1 MIRELFK
8 KFFFKKNT
16 ENNNLKQSIETVLD
30 NDLKG
35 TEGISKHERLMLLN
49 ILKIDG
55 IRSSDIMIPRADIGA
70 VELDDSFEKVLE
82 VFIKEAHSRVPI
94 YEKNLDNIIG
104 MIHIKDLV
112 NYQNQKKTE
121 TNFLQNLKREILEI
135 PPSMPVL
142 DLLLKMQLTRLH
154 MGIVIDEYGCTD
166 GLVTIEDVIEEI
178 TGEIED
184 EHDEKNLPML
194 IKSSLNTF
202 EASARIEIDELQ
214 KVTNVE
220 FLNSYDNDDVD
231 TLGGLIFSI
240 TGRVPQRGE
249 IIKHTSGTTFEIK
262 DADPMKIKSVKVTT
276 PKRKSSLFLL
286 HSRQLGT

>member
-1 MIRELFK
+1 MIRKLFK

-70 VELDDSFEKVLE
+70 VELNDSFEKVLE

-249 IIKHTSGTTFEIK
+249 IIKHASGTTFEIK

-276 PKRKSSLFLL
+276 PKK
-286 HSRQLGT
+286 

>member
-1 MIRELFK
+1 MIRKLFE
-8 KFFFKKNT
+8 KFFLKKNT

-30 NDLKG
+30 SDLKG

-70 VELDDSFEKVLE
+70 VELNDSFEKVLE

-249 IIKHTSGTTFEIK
+249 IIKHSSGTTFEIK

-276 PKRKSSLFLL
+276 PKK
-286 HSRQLGT
+286 

>member
-8 KFFFKKNT
+8 KFVFKKNT
-16 ENNNLKQSIETVLD
+16 DNNNLKQSIETVLD

-49 ILKIDG
+49 ILKIDD

-70 VELDDSFEKVLE
+70 VELNDSFEKVLE

-112 NYQNQKKTE
+112 NYQNQKETE

-249 IIKHTSGTTFEIK
+249 IIKHASGTTFEIK

-276 PKRKSSLFLL
+276 PKK
-286 HSRQLGT
+286 

>member
-1 MIRELFK
+1 MIRKLLE
-8 KFFFKKNT
+8 KFFFKKKI

-70 VELDDSFEKVLE
+70 VELNDSFEKVLE

-276 PKRKSSLFLL
+276 PKK
-286 HSRQLGT
+286 

>member
-1 MIRELFK
+1 MIKKLFE
-8 KFFFKKNT
+8 KFFYKKNT

-70 VELDDSFEKVLE
+70 VELNDSFEKVLE

-276 PKRKSSLFLL
+276 PKK
-286 HSRQLGT
+286 

>member
-1 MIRELFK
+1 MINKIFNKNFFIK
-8 KFFFKKNT
+8 KSS
-16 ENNNLKQSIETVLD
+16 NNSLKESIETVLD
-30 NDLKG
+30 GDIKD

-70 VELDDSFEKVLE
+70 VEVNDSFQKVLE
-82 VFIKEAHSRVPI
+82 VFIKEAHSRVPV
-94 YEKNLDNIIG
+94 YENNLDNIIG
-104 MIHIKDLV
+104 MVHIKDLV
-112 NYQNQKKTE
+112 NYQNQKKIE
-121 TNFLQNLKREILEI
+121 VDFLRNLKRDILEI

-142 DLLLKMQLTRLH
+142 DLLLKMQMTRLH

-166 GLVTIEDVIEEI
+166 GLITIEDVIEEI

-184 EHDEKNLPML
+184 EHDEKNFPIL
-194 IKSSLNTF
+194 IKTSTNTF

-214 KVTNVE
+214 KVTNIK
-220 FLNSYDNDDVD
+220 FLNLNEIDDID

-249 IIKHTSGTTFEIK
+249 IIKHSSGTTFEIK
-262 DADPMKIKSVKVTT
+262 DADPMKIKSVKVST
-276 PKRKSSLFLL
+276 PKR
-286 HSRQLGT
+286 

>member
-1 MIRELFK
+1 MIKKLFK

-70 VELDDSFEKVLE
+70 VELNDSFEKVLE

-194 IKSSLNTF
+194 IKSSLNSF

-214 KVTNVE
+214 KVTNVK

-249 IIKHTSGTTFEIK
+249 IIKHASGTTFEIK

-276 PKRKSSLFLL
+276 PKK
-286 HSRQLGT
+286 

>member
-1 MIRELFK
+1 MIRKLFK

-70 VELDDSFEKVLE
+70 VELNDSFDKVLE

-220 FLNSYDNDDVD
+220 FLNSYDIDDVD

-276 PKRKSSLFLL
+276 PKK
-286 HSRQLGT
+286 

>member
-1 MIRELFK
+1 MIRKLFK
-8 KFFFKKNT
+8 KFFFEKNT

-70 VELDDSFEKVLE
+70 VELNDSFEKVLE

-112 NYQNQKKTE
+112 NYQNQNKTE

-184 EHDEKNLPML
+184 EHDEKNMPML

-276 PKRKSSLFLL
+276 PKK
-286 HSRQLGT
+286 

>member
-70 VELDDSFEKVLE
+70 VELNDSFEKVLE

-112 NYQNQKKTE
+112 NYQNQKKME

-276 PKRKSSLFLL
+276 PKK
-286 HSRQLGT
+286 

>member
-1 MIRELFK
+1 MIRKLFK
-8 KFFFKKNT
+8 KFFSKKNT
-16 ENNNLKQSIETVLD
+16 GNNNLKQSIETVLD

-70 VELDDSFEKVLE
+70 VELNDSFEKVLE
-82 VFIKEAHSRVPI
+82 VFIKEAPSREPI

-276 PKRKSSLFLL
+276 PKK
-286 HSRQLGT
+286 

>member
-1 MIRELFK
+1 MIRKLFE
-8 KFFFKKNT
+8 KFFLKKNT

-30 NDLKG
+30 SDLKD

-70 VELDDSFEKVLE
+70 VELNDSFEKVLE

-104 MIHIKDLV
+104 MVHIKDLV

-249 IIKHTSGTTFEIK
+249 IIKHASGTTFEIK

-276 PKRKSSLFLL
+276 PKK
-286 HSRQLGT
+286 

>member
-1 MIRELFK
+1 MIRKLFE

-30 NDLKG
+30 SDLKD

-70 VELDDSFEKVLE
+70 VELNDSFEKVLE

-202 EASARIEIDELQ
+202 EASARIEIEELQ

-231 TLGGLIFSI
+231 TLGGLIFSL

-276 PKRKSSLFLL
+276 PKK
-286 HSRQLGT
+286 

>member
-1 MIRELFK
+1 MIRKLFK

-70 VELDDSFEKVLE
+70 VELNDSFEKVLE

-220 FLNSYDNDDVD
+220 FLNSYDNDDID

-276 PKRKSSLFLL
+276 PNK
-286 HSRQLGT
+286 

>member
-1 MIRELFK
+1 MIRKLFE
-8 KFFFKKNT
+8 KFFLKKNT

-30 NDLKG
+30 SDLKD

-70 VELDDSFEKVLE
+70 VELNDSFEKVLE

-194 IKSSLNTF
+194 IKSSLNSF

-249 IIKHTSGTTFEIK
+249 IIKHSSGTTFEIK

-276 PKRKSSLFLL
+276 PKK
-286 HSRQLGT
+286 

>member
-1 MIRELFK
+1 MINRLFK
-8 KFFFKKNT
+8 KNFFKNKTPNNT
-16 ENNNLKQSIETVLD
+16 LKQSIETVLD
-30 NDLKG
+30 GDLKDA
-35 TEGISKHERLMLLN
+35 EGISKHERLMLLN

-70 VELDDSFEKVLE
+70 VEVNDRFDKVLE

-112 NYQNQKKTE
+112 NYQNQKKIE
-121 TNFLQNLKREILEI
+121 DNFLKNLKRDILEI

-142 DLLLKMQLTRLH
+142 DLLLKMQMTRLH

-166 GLVTIEDVIEEI
+166 GLITIEDVIEEI

-194 IKSSLNTF
+194 IKSSVNTF
-202 EASARIEIDELQ
+202 EASARVEIDELQ
-214 KVTNVE
+214 KITNIS
-220 FLNSYDNDDVD
+220 FLNMDENEDID

-240 TGRVPQRGE
+240 AGRVPQRGE
-249 IIKHTSGTTFEIK
+249 IIKHISGTTFEIK
-262 DADPMKIKSVKVTT
+262 DADPMKIKSVKVSI
-276 PKRKSSLFLL
+276 PKR
-286 HSRQLGT
+286 

>member
-1 MIRELFK
+1 MIRKSFK

-70 VELDDSFEKVLE
+70 VELNDSFEKVLE

-276 PKRKSSLFLL
+276 PKK
-286 HSRQLGT
+286 

>member
-1 MIRELFK
+1 MIRKLFE
-8 KFFFKKNT
+8 KFFLKKNT

-30 NDLKG
+30 SDLKD

-70 VELDDSFEKVLE
+70 VELNDSFEKVLE

-194 IKSSLNTF
+194 IKSSVNTF

-249 IIKHTSGTTFEIK
+249 IIKHSSGTTFEIK

-276 PKRKSSLFLL
+276 PKK
-286 HSRQLGT
+286 

>member
-1 MIRELFK
+1 MIRKLFE
-8 KFFFKKNT
+8 KFFLKKNT

-30 NDLKG
+30 SDLKD

-70 VELDDSFEKVLE
+70 VELNDSFEKVLE

-231 TLGGLIFSI
+231 TLGGLIFSL

-249 IIKHTSGTTFEIK
+249 IIKHSSGTTFEIK

-276 PKRKSSLFLL
+276 PKK
-286 HSRQLGT
+286 

>member
-1 MIRELFK
+1 MIRKLFE
-8 KFFFKKNT
+8 KFFLKKNT

-30 NDLKG
+30 SDLKD

-70 VELDDSFEKVLE
+70 VELNDSFEKVLE

-194 IKSSLNTF
+194 IKSSLNSF

-214 KVTNVE
+214 KVTNVK

-262 DADPMKIKSVKVTT
+262 DAEPMKIKSVKVTT
-276 PKRKSSLFLL
+276 PKK
-286 HSRQLGT
+286 

>member
-1 MIRELFK
+1 MIRKLFE
-8 KFFFKKNT
+8 KFFLKKNT

-30 NDLKG
+30 SDLKD

-70 VELDDSFEKVLE
+70 VELNDSFEKVLE

-166 GLVTIEDVIEEI
+166 GLITIEDVIEEI

-194 IKSSLNTF
+194 IKTSLNTF

-276 PKRKSSLFLL
+276 PKK
-286 HSRQLGT
+286 

>member
-1 MIRELFK
+1 MIRKLFE
-8 KFFFKKNT
+8 KFFLKKNT

-30 NDLKG
+30 SDLKD

-70 VELDDSFEKVLE
+70 VELNDSFEKVLE

-220 FLNSYDNDDVD
+220 FLNSYDNEDVD

-240 TGRVPQRGE
+240 IGRVPQRGE

-276 PKRKSSLFLL
+276 PKK
-286 HSRQLGT
+286 

>member
-70 VELDDSFEKVLE
+70 VELNDSFEKVLE

-220 FLNSYDNDDVD
+220 FLNSYDNEDVD

-276 PKRKSSLFLL
+276 PKK
-286 HSRQLGT
+286 

>member
-1 MIRELFK
+1 MIRKLFE
-8 KFFFKKNT
+8 KFFLKKNT

-70 VELDDSFEKVLE
+70 VELNDSFEKVLE

-249 IIKHTSGTTFEIK
+249 IIKHSSVTTFEIK

-276 PKRKSSLFLL
+276 PKK
-286 HSRQLGT
+286 

>member
-1 MIRELFK
+1 MIRKLIK
-8 KFFFKKNT
+8 NFFKKNS

-30 NDLKG
+30 NELKD

-70 VELDDSFEKVLE
+70 VELNDSFEKVLE

-249 IIKHTSGTTFEIK
+249 IIKHSSGTTFEIK

-276 PKRKSSLFLL
+276 PKK
-286 HSRQLGT
+286 

>member
-1 MIRELFK
+1 MIRKLLE

-16 ENNNLKQSIETVLD
+16 ENKNLKQSIETVLD
-30 NDLKG
+30 SNLKG
-35 TEGISKHERLMLLN
+35 TKGISKHERLMLLN

-70 VELDDSFEKVLE
+70 VELNDSFEKVLE

-220 FLNSYDNDDVD
+220 FLNSYDNEDVD

-276 PKRKSSLFLL
+276 PKK
-286 HSRQLGT
+286 

>member
-1 MIRELFK
+1 MIRKLFE

-30 NDLKG
+30 SDLKG

-70 VELDDSFEKVLE
+70 VELNDSFEKVLE

-112 NYQNQKKTE
+112 NYQNQDKME

-220 FLNSYDNDDVD
+220 FLNSYDNEDVD

-240 TGRVPQRGE
+240 IGRVPQRGE

-276 PKRKSSLFLL
+276 PKK
-286 HSRQLGT
+286 